1 MEVAMVVYLD
11 QYRKAKAANVMAAR
25 CYDQQKLCVNGNS
38 AIAMSGN
45 QNANDLTPELPE
57 DFTRVDVEALLG
69 RVYALAS
76 QI

>member
-1 MEVAMVVYLD
+1 MVVYLD

-25 CYDQQKLCVNGNS
+25 CYDQEKLCVNGGV
-38 AIAMSGN
+38 IAMTSN
-45 QNANDLTPELPE
+45 QNDLTPELPE
-57 DFTRVDVEALLG
+57 DFTHVDVEALLG